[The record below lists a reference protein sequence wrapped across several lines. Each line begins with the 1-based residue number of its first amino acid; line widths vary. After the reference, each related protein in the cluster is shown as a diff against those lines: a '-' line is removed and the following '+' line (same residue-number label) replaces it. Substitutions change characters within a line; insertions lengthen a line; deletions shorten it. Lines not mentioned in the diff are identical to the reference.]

1 MLDSSGI
8 VRPSK
13 GCFVRRSVSFLA
25 GLALFAAPLSAVAQ
39 TAPSA
44 SPAPGGWHG
53 GAHRG
58 MGMPPGA
65 ATFAL
70 RGAYDAIG
78 HAESAGGSGSYLDA
92 ARAHYREALARNAKA
107 DTRGSM
113 AEARAASSLARAS
126 VALIPP
132 PVPHDVP
139 APPSPA
145 PGGMRDAGEMRP
157 EGPPPMMG
165 EGPPMGGERGGPGG
179 RGGQGGMR
187 HREGGD
193 GVADLAHLAT
203 LANTDEAKHLAND
216 ALSANLASQRAAF
229 AGNRE
234 EAMRQS
240 RLSHDLADA
249 VRALASLN
257 MKPRTQTPAT
267 LKSGQAG
274 R

>member
-1 MLDSSGI
+1 
-8 VRPSK
+8 
-13 GCFVRRSVSFLA
+13 VSFLA
-25 GLALFAAPLSAVAQ
+25 GCALFATPLAALAQ
-39 TAPSA
+39 AAPSA

-53 GAHRG
+53 GPHRG
-58 MGMPPGA
+58 MMGMAAGA

-70 RGAYDAIG
+70 RGAYAAIG
-78 HAESAGGSGSYLDA
+78 HAEAAGGSGPYLDA
-92 ARAHYREALARNAKA
+92 ARAHYRDALARNAKS
-107 DTRGSM
+107 DTRGSV

-126 VALIPP
+126 IALIPP

-165 EGPPMGGERGGPGG
+165 EGPPMGGRPPMGGERGG
-179 RGGQGGMR
+179 RGGEGGMR

-193 GVADLAHLAT
+193 GVADLAHLAAI
-203 LANTDEAKHLAND
+203 ANTDEAKHLAND
-216 ALSANLASQRAAF
+216 ALNANLASQRAAF

-240 RLSHDLADA
+240 RLSHDLAGA
-249 VRALASLN
+249 VRALAAIN
-257 MKPRTQTPAT
+257 MTPRTRSKATPA
-267 LKSGQAG
+267 SH
-274 R
+274 